1 MAEKIAT
8 RQAYGETL
16 LALGAQDESIVVL
29 DADLSG
35 STMTKYFAKEYPH
48 RFFNMGIA
56 EQNMYG
62 VASGLAASNK
72 TVFASTFAIFAAG
85 RAFEVIRNSI
95 GYAHLNVKIC
105 ATHAGLTVG
114 EDGGSHQCLEDMAL
128 MRTIPG
134 MLVINPCDAVSAGK
148 LIRAAA
154 RIKGPVY
161 VRLGRAAVPV
171 IYDDGDSFEIGEALT
186 LREGRDCTVIAAGIM
201 VHEALQAADILKDQG
216 INVRVLD
223 MHTVKP
229 IDESAVAKAAEETGG
244 IVTAEEHTVLGGLG
258 SAVAEIAA
266 QFCPIPMEFVGVRD
280 VFGQSGKPEE
290 LLKAY
295 GMKAENI
302 AEAVKKVLK
311 RRR

>member
-1 MAEKIAT
+1 VAEKIAT
-8 RQAYGETL
+8 RRAYGEAL
-16 LALGAQDESIVVL
+16 LALGARDENIVVL

-35 STMTKYFAKEYPH
+35 STMTKFFANEYPD

-62 VASGLAASNK
+62 VAAGLAASNK

-134 MLVINPCDAVSAGK
+134 MLVINPCDAVSAKG
-148 LIRAAA
+148 LINAAA
-154 RIKGPVY
+154 GINGPVY
-161 VRLGRAAVPV
+161 VRLGRAPVPV
-171 IYDDGDSFEIGEALT
+171 LYNDDDIFEIGRSRVLK
-186 LREGRDCTVIAAGIM
+186 EGGDCTVAATGIM
-201 VHEALQAADILKDQG
+201 VHEALQAADDLKDQG

-223 MHTVKP
+223 MHTIKP
-229 IDESAVAKAAEETGG
+229 IDESAVIKAAKETGG
-244 IVTAEEHTVLGGLG
+244 IVTAEEHTVIGGLG
-258 SAVAEIAA
+258 SAVAESIV
-266 QFCPIPMEFVGVRD
+266 QHHPVPVEFVGVQD
-280 VFGQSGKPEE
+280 AFGQSGKPEE

-302 AEAVKKVLK
+302 AEAVKRILK
-311 RRR
+311 KRG